1 MSVKV
6 LLVEDEKSIADG
18 IIYNLKNEGLK
29 VTHVDDGKIALDIF
43 DEEHFDLIILDIMLP
58 EVSGL
63 EICKACLLYTSPSP
77 RDP

>member
-6 LLVEDEKSIADG
+6 LLVEDEKSFADG

-43 DEEHFDLIILDIMLP
+43 DEEHFDLIILDIMLF
-58 EVSGL
+58 
-63 EICKACLLYTSPSP
+63 
-77 RDP
+77 

>member
-29 VTHVDDGKIALDIF
+29 VTHVDDGKIAIDIF
-43 DEEHFDLIILDIMLP
+43 NEEHFDRFQKFLVLKF
-58 EVSGL
+58 V
-63 EICKACLLYTSPSP
+63 KQ
-77 RDP
+77 

>member
-29 VTHVDDGKIALDIF
+29 VTIKLKI
-43 DEEHFDLIILDIMLP
+43 
-58 EVSGL
+58 
-63 EICKACLLYTSPSP
+63 LYTSNGI
-77 RDP
+77 